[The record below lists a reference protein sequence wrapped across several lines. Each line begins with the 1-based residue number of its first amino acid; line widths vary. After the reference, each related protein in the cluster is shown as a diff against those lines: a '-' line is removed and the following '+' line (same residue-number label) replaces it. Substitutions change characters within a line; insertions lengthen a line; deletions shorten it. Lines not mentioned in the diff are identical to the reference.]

1 MNDPIHN
8 FTLRYHCIG
17 GGHGVNRLDWWN
29 GVYADRRRF
38 NRVYRD
44 FLRTV
49 QKEKEVLTRPLSFHA
64 KFTAPIMDGSPKLY
78 LEVFKMKTF
87 LGFVTGSC
95 IGAIGIMAAV
105 IWCMSNDENYAKGI
119 LTAAGYDHAILIKK
133 KG

>member
-17 GGHGVNRLDWWN
+17 GGHGVNRLDRRN
-29 GVYADRRRF
+29 GIYAHRRRF

-64 KFTAPIMDGSPKLY
+64 NFTSHIMGKPKLY
-78 LEVFKMKTF
+78 LEVFDMKTI
-87 LGFVTGSC
+87 LGVTTGLLA
-95 IGAIGIMAAV
+95 GVALGIAGVTVLCASDHHFMKFFAEN
-105 IWCMSNDENYAKGI
+105 CGYRYEESEEDEAK
-119 LTAAGYDHAILIKK
+119 
-133 KG
+133 

>member
-17 GGHGVNRLDWWN
+17 GGHGVNRLDWRN
-29 GVYADRRRF
+29 GVYAHCRRF

-64 KFTAPIMDGSPKLY
+64 KFASPIMGKPKLY
-78 LEVFKMKTF
+78 LEVFDMKTI
-87 LGFVTGSC
+87 LGVTTGLLVGVALGMAGVATLC
-95 IGAIGIMAAV
+95 IKSHSYMKFFAETCGYRYEE
-105 IWCMSNDENYAKGI
+105 SEEDEAK
-119 LTAAGYDHAILIKK
+119 
-133 KG
+133 

>member
-17 GGHGVNRLDWWN
+17 GGHGVNRLDRRN
-29 GVYADRRRF
+29 SVYAHRGRF

-64 KFTAPIMDGSPKLY
+64 KFASCIMGKPKLY
-78 LEVFKMKTF
+78 LEVFDMKTI
-87 LGFVTGSC
+87 LGVTTGLLVGVALGVS
-95 IGAIGIMAAV
+95 GV
-105 IWCMSNDENYAKGI
+105 TLLCMTDHHYMKFFAETCGYRYKESEEDEAE
-119 LTAAGYDHAILIKK
+119 
-133 KG
+133 